1 MARLGISQLAAAL
14 ALVAVSASSAFG
26 DAACEIGCGSYCR
39 SGEQDLSCRACYN
52 RCNSSSGASG
62 GGGRSYGAI
71 AAPSDT
77 GEFYGYSYGKSS
89 RGVAEQT
96 ALANCEAQAGKR
108 GACEIAQWF
117 YNNCAALAIGA
128 DSAWGS
134 AHAATTGAASSKAM
148 ALCKENDDSGACH
161 VVTSFCSR

>member
-1 MARLGISQLAAAL
+1 MAAFRPSHVVGAL
-14 ALVAVSASSAFG
+14 ALLVLSVSSAFG

-39 SGEQDLSCRACYN
+39 TGDQDLSCRACYN
-52 RCNSSSGASG
+52 RCNSSSGSSG

-71 AAPSDT
+71 AAPTET
-77 GEFYGYSYGKSS
+77 GEFYGTSYGKSS
-89 RGVAEQT
+89 RGVAEQI

-108 GACEIAQWF
+108 GACEIAKWF
-117 YNNCAALAIGA
+117 YNECAALAIG
-128 DSAWGS
+128 SEGAWGS
-134 AHAATTGAASSKAM
+134 DFAGTTGAASSKAM